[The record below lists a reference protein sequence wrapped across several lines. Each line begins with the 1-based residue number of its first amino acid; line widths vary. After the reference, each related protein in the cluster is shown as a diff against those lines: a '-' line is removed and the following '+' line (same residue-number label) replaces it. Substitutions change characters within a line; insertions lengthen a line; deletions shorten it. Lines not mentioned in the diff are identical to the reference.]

1 MGLFSS
7 IGKLFGGSATAP
19 LSLGMAGV
27 GGLMS
32 AFGSRRGAT
41 TTQLPLMT
49 PGQQSAQQQAL
60 QMAMSGMQ
68 DPTKGFE
75 PIAQQEI
82 SRFKSQTIPGL
93 AERFTSMGQGA
104 QRSSGFQGAL
114 GQAGAGLGE
123 RLAGQQAQFGL
134 QNMASLQNL
143 LGLGLKSPF
152 ENIYQPAQMG
162 RMQSLGGQM
171 LGGGLQS
178 LLGGF

>member
-1 MGLFSS
+1 MLP
-7 IGKLFGGSATAP
+7 FGAISA
-19 LSLGMAGV
+19 GMAGL

-32 AFGSRRGAT
+32 IFGKKRGAT
-41 TTQLPLMT
+41 TTQLPLMS
-49 PGQQSAQQQAL
+49 PGQQSAQAQAL

-75 PIAQQEI
+75 PIANQARQN
-82 SRFKSQTIPGL
+82 FQSQTIPSL

-114 GQAGAGLGE
+114 GQAGAGLE
-123 RLAGQQAQFGL
+123 SQLAGQQAKFGL

-152 ENIYQPAQMG
+152 ENMYQPAQMG